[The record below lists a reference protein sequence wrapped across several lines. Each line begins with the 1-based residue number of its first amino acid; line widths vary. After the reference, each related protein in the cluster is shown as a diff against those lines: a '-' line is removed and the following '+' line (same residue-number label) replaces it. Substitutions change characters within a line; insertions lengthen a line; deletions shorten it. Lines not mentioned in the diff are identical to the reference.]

1 MNFVYSLLFSSNG
14 GGPALAP
21 WPCAVHIRPI
31 RVEVGVVDVDV
42 IDEVDGL
49 QTVAVEDG
57 GRMPVGL
64 GKRDDAVDTVDMSL
78 LIDFSDGAGDGARRS
93 AAAAP
98 SDVDDGSG
106 FVSLILMLCT
116 VVFFS
121 FTQFY
126 SINSRRFFKFKALLK
141 FAFAL
146 DERFLRVDF
155 GFIYLNRKNK

>member
-1 MNFVYSLLFSSNG
+1 MNFVYLLLFNSKG

-21 WPCAVHIRPI
+21 CPWAVHMRPI
-31 RVEVGVVDVDV
+31 RVVVAGVGDV

-49 QTVAVEDG
+49 RTVAVDEG

-64 GKRDDAVDTVDMSL
+64 GKRDDAVDMSL

-116 VVFFS
+116 
-121 FTQFY
+121 
-126 SINSRRFFKFKALLK
+126 
-141 FAFAL
+141 
-146 DERFLRVDF
+146 
-155 GFIYLNRKNK
+155 